1 MLSIQN
7 LRRKCLL
14 PIIIFL
20 MGTLFLITTRRPPNS
35 HRSVNL
41 IFSQDPNAKI
51 SQSFIPS
58 NLHELKAD
66 IYGKKE
72 FTERVQEH
80 TSRDGKILSSSYMQ
94 LIYESIFHQ
103 TKSN

>member
-1 MLSIQN
+1 
-7 LRRKCLL
+7 
-14 PIIIFL
+14 
-20 MGTLFLITTRRPPNS
+20 MGALFLITTRRPPNL

-41 IFSQDPNAKI
+41 IFSQNPNAKI
-51 SQSFIPS
+51 SPPFIPS

-72 FTERVQEH
+72 FTEKVQEH

-94 LIYESIFHQ
+94 PIYEFIFRQ
-103 TKSN
+103 TKCN